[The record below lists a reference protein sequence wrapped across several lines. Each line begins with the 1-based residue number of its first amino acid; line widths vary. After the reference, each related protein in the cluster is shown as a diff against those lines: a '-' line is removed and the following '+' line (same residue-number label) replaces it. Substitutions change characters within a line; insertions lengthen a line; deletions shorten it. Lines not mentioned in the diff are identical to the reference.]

1 MEFVPTDRGVPIREP
16 STANLL
22 IDSIDRT
29 FNTNAPTSSSAN
41 FNISKNQNILN
52 GFFTRLAVVE
62 VVLDWCVPN
71 VAPVFDNNTLT
82 YYIGEDVGTQY
93 TITLPQGH
101 YIVSTL
107 LNLVKDKLNQQ
118 SVAEGLGL
126 TWTLVGDVT
135 TTGYTS
141 LVLTLG
147 DLVTFVDSNLVT
159 QLNIIPDEPNQE
171 FPVECPLLLP
181 ITYLDFVCEQLT
193 YNQDLKD
200 ETTNNASRNT
210 LYRWVMAW
218 DGPSPTDP
226 LGYPIYMGY
235 QSFRARRYLAFPKQ
249 IRWEPNQPI
258 GQLSFQVVAS
268 TGELVPVPVVGEMEW
283 NMCLQVSEV

>member
-71 VAPVFDNNTLT
+71 VAPAFDNNTLT
-82 YYIGEDVGTQY
+82 YYIGDDVGTQY
-93 TITLPQGH
+93 TITLEQGK
-101 YIVSTL
+101 YTIATAL
-107 LNLVKDKLNQQ
+107 TTIKTKLNQQ

-126 TWTLVGDVT
+126 NWQLVGDVP
-135 TTGYTS
+135 TTGFAA

-147 DLVTFVDSNLVT
+147 GPVTFVESNLQN
-159 QLNIIPDEPNQE
+159 QLNLPLDENQTE
-171 FPVECPLLLP
+171 FPAECPLLLP

-218 DGPSPTDP
+218 DGPSPVDA

-235 QSFRARRYLAFPKQ
+235 QSFRTRRYLAFPKQ